1 MCNFSMEQEALL
13 DLFLQEAQAQQGE
26 IEQLLTELERNPQ
39 QQTPLEAIFRYM
51 HTIKANAFALELK
64 PIGELTHLLEDI
76 FNEIRKN
83 SIPLDASWFSD
94 LLRANDKLGELLNA
108 VRTQEKVS
116 YKGLLTKIKV
126 KYNQAKQ
133 QNPILSTPKASEDTQ
148 KTAQTAPEEVS
159 LSDAK
164 KTASPEP
171 TEKTPEKTPEPDA
184 PRREA
189 NPQSLSSSASPLRN
203 IQFHDTVQIPVQK
216 LDALLNLAGEI
227 GIERD
232 RILTIAP
239 EKKQLDKKDFH
250 QLHRLTSEL
259 QHSVIQARLVKVE
272 ILFQKFHRVVREVAL
287 AEDKKVKLHLEGTDI
302 EIDRNILQVISDS
315 MVHLV
320 RNAVGHGL
328 EDANARK
335 SKGKSEEGTVKL
347 RAYNEKEKVIIEV
360 QDDGRGISEDKIR
373 EKLIEKK
380 WFSASEI
387 KNMPRH
393 EIFQQLFEPGFSSAD
408 TITEISGRGVGLDVV
423 KNAVDIVGGKII
435 ILTEE
440 GKGTTFQMHLPVS
453 MMLKPVLFFMVEEQ
467 TYGIPLMYVEG
478 VCALAKQ
485 EVFTVGTGSIIHYQN
500 QNIPLLDLRQQ
511 FELHSEMKQATQQT
525 NLQEEVGLIIAD
537 TSRKVCLRVNRLLNQ
552 KEIIEK
558 QLPPIVHTIH
568 LFSGATILGTGQVCL
583 ILDVLNILRNY
594 KNKSLT

>member
-1 MCNFSMEQEALL
+1 MEQEALL

-26 IEQLLTELERNPQ
+26 IEQLLTELEQDPQ
-39 QQTPLEAIFRYM
+39 QHAPLEAIFRYM
-51 HTIKANAFALELK
+51 HTIKANAFALDLK

-83 SIPLDASWFSD
+83 AIVLDASWFSE
-94 LLRANDKLGELLNA
+94 LLSANDKLGELLNA
-108 VRTQEKVS
+108 VRTQEKIN

-126 KYNQAKQ
+126 KYNKAQ
-133 QNPILSTPKASEDTQ
+133 QQHPILSSPKNTEEAKPKEQERTKDDTATSQ
-148 KTAQTAPEEVS
+148 KTEAPARESLQTTEDIENAAP
-159 LSDAK
+159 
-164 KTASPEP
+164 T
-171 TEKTPEKTPEPDA
+171 
-184 PRREA
+184 
-189 NPQSLSSSASPLRN
+189 NN

-239 EKKQLDKKDFH
+239 QKERLDKKDFH

-259 QHSVIQARLVKVE
+259 QHSVIQARLVKVG

-287 AEDKKVKLHLEGTDI
+287 AENKKVKLILEGTDI

-320 RNAVGHGL
+320 RNAVSHGL
-328 EDANARK
+328 EDAPERSA
-335 SKGKSEEGTVKL
+335 KGKRPEGIITL
-347 RAYNEKEKVIIEV
+347 SAYNEKEKVIIAV
-360 QDDGRGISEDKIR
+360 KDDGRGINEAKIR
-373 EKLIEKK
+373 EKLIDRK
-380 WFSASEI
+380 WFSQTEVS
-387 KNMPRH
+387 NMPRH

-423 KNAVDIVGGKII
+423 KNAVDVVGGKVS

-440 GKGTTFQMHLPVS
+440 DKGTTFQMHLPVS
-453 MMLKPVLFFMVEEQ
+453 MMLKPVLFFGIDAQ

-485 EVFTVGTGSIIHYQN
+485 EIFTVGTGEIIHYQN
-500 QNIPLLDLRQQ
+500 QNIPLLDLKKY
-511 FELHSEMKQATQQT
+511 FELDTDAQA
-525 NLQEEVGLIIAD
+525 LPDIDLREEVGLIIAD
-537 TSRKVCLRVNRLLNQ
+537 TSRKVCLKIHRLLNQ

-558 QLPPIVHTIH
+558 QLPPVIH
-568 LFSGATILGTGQVCL
+568 AIPLFSGATILGTGQVCL
-583 ILDVLNILRNY
+583 ILDVINLLRNH
-594 KNKSLT
+594 KNKSIT